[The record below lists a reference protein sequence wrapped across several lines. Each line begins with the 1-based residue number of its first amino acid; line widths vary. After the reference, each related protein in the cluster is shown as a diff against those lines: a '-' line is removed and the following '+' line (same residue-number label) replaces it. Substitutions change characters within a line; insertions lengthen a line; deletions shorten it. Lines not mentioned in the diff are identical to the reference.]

1 VVYGSQSAVWSAHS
15 STRISQALEGL
26 WRCNL
31 VDEMSVN
38 VDGVAVD
45 DMVGVDLVVQGG
57 RGGLNGRHIE

>member
-45 DMVGVDLVVQGG
+45 DMVGVDLVV
-57 RGGLNGRHIE
+57 